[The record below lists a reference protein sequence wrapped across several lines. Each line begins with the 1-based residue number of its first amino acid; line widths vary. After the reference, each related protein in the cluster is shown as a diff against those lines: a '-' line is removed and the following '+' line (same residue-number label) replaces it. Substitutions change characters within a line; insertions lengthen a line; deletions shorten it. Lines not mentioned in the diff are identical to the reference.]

1 MRTGTQLTC
10 GTPSLFPEASQ
21 GLQVTQVPFWTLPGQ
36 GPFPVPSPPL
46 APPRAASCA
55 VAAAPGSAR
64 AGGGG
69 SGALRRPLVP
79 VAAATAP
86 LTSTAEQGARRSQGR
101 SHAGADR
108 EHCRDRGRRPGVL
121 PRWHAQLGPHCARP
135 PSAQGPAAPRALSHV
150 RPPSGPR
157 RRARSFAAGPGGAG
171 PGEATPL
178 AGSPPRP
185 APPPG

>member
-108 EHCRDRGRRPGVL
+108 EHCWDRGRRPAVL